1 MLVGEET
8 SSGRSKD
15 LFEKLDVA
23 MKHGLINYTYN

>member
-15 LFEKLDVA
+15 LFEKLEVA
-23 MKHGLINYTYN
+23 VKHGPTYYTYN